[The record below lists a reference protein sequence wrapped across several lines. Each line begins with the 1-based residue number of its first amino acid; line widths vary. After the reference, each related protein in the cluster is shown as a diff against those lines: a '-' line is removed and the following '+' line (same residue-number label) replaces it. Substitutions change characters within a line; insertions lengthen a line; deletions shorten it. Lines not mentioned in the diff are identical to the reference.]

1 MSLCKRLIARLD
13 IKGNKLIKGIR
24 FEGLRVLGDPVE
36 AAYQYARDGIDEIL
50 FIDAVASLYGR
61 NSLTEILRQTTRE
74 VFVPITAGGGIR
86 SVADAAKLLAS
97 GADKIALNSE
107 ALRRPQLIS
116 ELAQEF
122 GNQCVVVSIQARKIH
137 DNDWEAMGEAGRERS
152 GRNVITWMQEV
163 QDLGA
168 GEILLTSIDQDGTC
182 QGPDN
187 ELIKKANSTASVPLI
202 VGGGFA
208 AVEDINTTFNQ
219 SAVSGV
225 GIGAAFHKQILETQT
240 CKRELKTNNFAIRY
254 SENQPSNSTRP
265 LSEIIIGVIDYG
277 MGNQQSLINA
287 IEYLGA
293 TARLSNQWDELRQ
306 CDVLM
311 LPGVGAFPEGI
322 RKLRQRNLFE
332 PLIDW
337 GQTGKPLIGI
347 CLGMQM
353 LFEKGEEFELTEGL
367 GLFQG
372 TVKKMNPC
380 DGLDT
385 STLPLP
391 HMGWNQLISKDE
403 QCDIFNGVDQYFVH
417 SYSAKGI
424 DQKMIMHFSRYGN
437 ETIVAS
443 IQTKKIYGFQFHPER
458 SGENGL
464 SLLTTTI
471 QQLLN

>member
-1 MSLCKRLIARLD
+1 M
-13 IKGNKLIKGIR
+13 
-24 FEGLRVLGDPVE
+24 
-36 AAYQYARDGIDEIL
+36 
-50 FIDAVASLYGR
+50 
-61 NSLTEILRQTTRE
+61 
-74 VFVPITAGGGIR
+74 
-86 SVADAAKLLAS
+86 
-97 GADKIALNSE
+97 
-107 ALRRPQLIS
+107 RRPELIS

-122 GNQCVVVSIQARKIH
+122 GSQCVVVSIQARKI
-137 DNDWEAMGEAGRERS
+137 NDYEWEAMGEAGRERS
-152 GRNVITWMQEV
+152 GRKVITWMQEA

-208 AVEDINTTFNQ
+208 AIEDINTTFNQ
-219 SAVSGV
+219 SAVSGI

-240 CKRELKTNNFAIRY
+240 CKSELKTNNFAIRY

-265 LSEIIIGVIDYG
+265 LSEITIGVIDYG

-287 IEYLGA
+287 IEHLGA
-293 TARLSNQWDELRQ
+293 TARLSNQWDELKQ

-322 RKLRQRNLFE
+322 RKLRERNLFE

-337 GQTGKPLIGI
+337 GQTEKPLIGI

-380 DGLDT
+380 DDLDT

-417 SYSAKGI
+417 SYSAKGL
-424 DQKMIMHFSRYGN
+424 DQKTIIHSSRYGN

-464 SLLTTTI
+464 SLLSTTI